1 MSLLTL
7 SSRVRRQRCATP
19 SAVAP
24 DPLPAPVRL
33 RVQLSADLVAALLE
47 LEGRE
52 RPTLDDLEWADAV
65 AARIAQR
72 QAARVRYAV

>member
-19 SAVAP
+19 THTQP

-33 RVQLSADLVAALLE
+33 RIELSADLVAALLE
-47 LEGRE
+47 LEGRD

-65 AARIAQR
+65 AARMAIR
-72 QAARVRYAV
+72 RAARVR